1 MRRKAPILAP
11 PPRPTRAPVE
21 AWTASSDRGGQVRKR
36 VSLAPLFGVTAVLA
50 LLAAGCGGGGG
61 GKSSSGNVTALPSS
75 SCSDIYYQGSGSP
88 DYLIASDLPLQGSGR
103 TQTVQMTE
111 AIKFVLKQKGFKAG
125 KYKIGY
131 QSCDDATAQAGKW
144 ASEKCSANAYA
155 YAQNKSLIGVIGTF
169 NSGCAEIVIPVLN
182 RAPDGPVGMVSPANT
197 YVGLTHGGPGTA
209 PGEPDKYYPTGQRN
223 YIRIVA
229 ADDFQGAAD
238 ALNAQQLGLKKTYI
252 LNDKEAY
259 GQGVA
264 TDFKN
269 SLTQLGVK
277 VAGFAAW
284 NGKASSYTGLAT
296 KIKASGADSVFLGGL
311 ICENGGKL
319 IKDLRSVLGKNVTL
333 LAPDGFTPI
342 TAVVD
347 GAGASAEGLYVSV
360 AGQPNENLGPTGKKF
375 VKDFSK
381 EIGGKNPDPY
391 SAYAAQSAEVL
402 LTAIENSDGTRK
414 SVAEQLLKTKVT
426 DGILGSFTI
435 NQNGD
440 TNSNPVTI
448 YQIKGGKQTTY
459 KTITPPQDLV
469 KSA

>member
-1 MRRKAPILAP
+1 VSRRF
-11 PPRPTRAPVE
+11 
-21 AWTASSDRGGQVRKR
+21 
-36 VSLAPLFGVTAVLA
+36 SLAALLGFAAVLA

-61 GKSSSGNVTALPSS
+61 SSKGGNVTALPAS
-75 SCSDIYYQGSGSP
+75 SCSDIYYEGDGDP
-88 DYLIASDLPLQGSGR
+88 DYIIASDLPLQGSGR

-111 AIKFVLKQKGFKAG
+111 AIKFILKQHDFKAG
-125 KYKIGY
+125 DYKIGY

-144 ASEKCSANAYA
+144 ASEKCSSNANA
-155 YAQNKSLIGVIGTF
+155 YAQNKGLIGVVGTF
-169 NSGCAEIVIPVLN
+169 NSGCAEIIIPVLN
-182 RAPDGPVGMVSPANT
+182 RAPDGPVAMVSPANT

-209 PGEPDKYYPTGQRN
+209 AGEPDKYYPTGQRN

-238 ALNAQQLGLKKTYI
+238 ALLAKQLGLKSVYI

-259 GQGVA
+259 GLGVA

-269 SLTQLGVK
+269 SVTNASVGLK
-277 VAGFAAW
+277 VAGFSAW

-296 KIKASGADSVFLGGL
+296 RIKQTGADSVFLGGL
-311 ICENGGKL
+311 VCENGGKL
-319 IKDLRSVLGKNVTL
+319 IKDLRSVLGDNVQL

-342 TAVVD
+342 SAVVD
-347 GAGASAEGLYVSV
+347 GAGDAAEGIYVSV
-360 AGQPNENLGPTGKKF
+360 AGQPNEALGPTGKKF

-440 TNSNPVTI
+440 TDSNPVTI
-448 YQIKGGKQTTY
+448 YQIKGGEQTTY

-469 KSA
+469 KGA

>member
-1 MRRKAPILAP
+1 VTRRF
-11 PPRPTRAPVE
+11 
-21 AWTASSDRGGQVRKR
+21 
-36 VSLAPLFGVTAVLA
+36 SLAAVIGFTAVLA

-61 GKSSSGNVTALPSS
+61 SKGGNVSALPAS
-75 SCSDIYYQGSGSP
+75 SCSDIYYEGDGDP

-111 AIKFVLKQKGFKAG
+111 AIKFILKQRNFKAG
-125 KYKIGY
+125 KYKVGY

-144 ASEKCSANAYA
+144 DSAKCSSNANA
-155 YAQNKSLIGVIGTF
+155 YAQNKSLVGVIGTF
-169 NSGCAEIVIPVLN
+169 NSGCAEIIIPVLN
-182 RAPDGPVGMVSPANT
+182 RAADGPVAMVSPANT

-209 PGEPDKYYPTGQRN
+209 AGEPDKYYPTGQRN

-238 ALNAQQLGLKKTYI
+238 AINTQKLGLKKTYI

-259 GQGVA
+259 GLGVA

-269 SLTQLGVK
+269 SLTQLGLPP
-277 VAGFAAW
+277 AGFSAW

-296 KIKASGADSVFLGGL
+296 KIKQAGADSVFLGGL
-311 ICENGGKL
+311 VCENGGKL
-319 IKDLRSVLGKNVTL
+319 IKDLRSVLGDKVTL

-342 TAVVD
+342 SAVVD
-347 GAGASAEGLYVSV
+347 GAGAAAEGLYVSV

-381 EIGGKNPDPY
+381 QIGGKNPDPY

-414 SVAEQLLKTKVT
+414 SVTEQLLKTKVT
-426 DGILGSFTI
+426 DGIIGSFTI
-435 NQNGD
+435 NANGD
-440 TNSNPVTI
+440 TSSNPVTQ
-448 YQIKGGKQTTY
+448 YLIKGGEQTTY
-459 KTITPPQDLV
+459 KTITPPADLV
-469 KSA
+469 KGGA